1 MTDPDP
7 RIEAVAKAVYD
18 REAASATPWA
28 RLASQAADEW
38 RAEAIPLLA
47 AADAVDPL
55 RHTDDGWELAWVR
68 ATPGERRTD
77 SIDETTGGMVHKLA
91 DVQPDVW
98 LMPGDVEAA

>member
-55 RHTDDGWELAWVR
+55 RAPSRLDRVAQIYADPEGWPDD
-68 ATPGERRTD
+68 
-77 SIDETTGGMVHKLA
+77 
-91 DVQPDVW
+91 
-98 LMPGDVEAA
+98 

>member
-77 SIDETTGGMVHKLA
+77 IFNPSNRAGVAPAGTPTKRIWPE
-91 DVQPDVW
+91 P
-98 LMPGDVEAA
+98 